1 MPTNG
6 KSNQG
11 ITMTRTHHWLIAI
24 LMTSTLLC
32 IGIIFTLLNQKQGTP
47 KNVSASN
54 SLPNVAQTQALA
66 MPVSSQ
72 TLTEAL
78 AKQKAQQLLP
88 VDNIE
93 SVKKVNYEGKLAYQI
108 NTNQNALYLNATTS
122 DVLAITPRLDNKP
135 KMVQVSYEQ
144 PRYHEHEEDEHDDD

>member
-1 MPTNG
+1 M
-6 KSNQG
+6 
-11 ITMTRTHHWLIAI
+11 HWHYFHPVKPKTGDA
-24 LMTSTLLC
+24 
-32 IGIIFTLLNQKQGTP
+32 

-78 AKQKAQQLLP
+78 AKQKAQLLP

-93 SVKKVNYEGKLAYQI
+93 SVKKGQL
-108 NTNQNALYLNATTS
+108 
-122 DVLAITPRLDNKP
+122 
-135 KMVQVSYEQ
+135 
-144 PRYHEHEEDEHDDD
+144 